1 MHKLVFSALLASVV
15 FLPVDA
21 DAISFSESK
30 RPDYGDTIKDAYQKG
45 QMVTGKPT
53 YKMKYAS
60 GGTGLKGEN
69 YKGAR
74 LGKDTI
80 DKAYSAGQ
88 KVTGKPT
95 HKMKYAAGA
104 TGLNTDKGSAA
115 SASKA
120 VLGGDT
126 LSKSMKASQKIIGKP
141 TQKVKYEAGATGL
154 AAETGNGFSL

>member
-60 GGTGLKGEN
+60 GGTGLKGED
-69 YKGAR
+69 YKGAT

-80 DKAYSAGQ
+80 NKAYSAGQ
-88 KVTGKPT
+88 KVTGKPRHT
-95 HKMKYAAGA
+95 MKYA
-104 TGLNTDKGSAA
+104 KG
-115 SASKA
+115 
-120 VLGGDT
+120 
-126 LSKSMKASQKIIGKP
+126 
-141 TQKVKYEAGATGL
+141 
-154 AAETGNGFSL
+154 

>member
-30 RPDYGDTIKDAYQKG
+30 RPDYGDTINDAYQKG

-53 YKMKYAS
+53 YKMKYA
-60 GGTGLKGEN
+60 
-69 YKGAR
+69 
-74 LGKDTI
+74 
-80 DKAYSAGQ
+80 
-88 KVTGKPT
+88 
-95 HKMKYAAGA
+95 AGA
-104 TGLNTDKGSAA
+104 TELNTDKGSAA

-154 AAETGNGFSL
+154 AAKTGNGFSL